1 MNTRTDP
8 QRGVMN
14 HADFM
19 PAGPR
24 ILPTRRPWW
33 DRLWRDLYVRYLRWC
48 EDSTRDER
56 EAYEAAGINM
66 GPEYIRNSYAQEE
79 ILRVRIADL
88 ENN

>member
-1 MNTRTDP
+1 MNTRTEA
-8 QRGVMN
+8 QRGLMN
-14 HADFM
+14 HATFM

-24 ILPTRRPWW
+24 IIRTQRPWW
-33 DRLWRDLYVRYLRWC
+33 SRLWRDLYIRYLRWC
-48 EDSTRDER
+48 EESTRDER

-88 ENN
+88 ENS